1 MSAMFS
7 AILIYFFVISLLTF
21 LIYAFDKA
29 AARKRHRRI
38 SERTLHLLSLLGGW
52 IGALL
57 AQQLMRHKTVKQPFR
72 LIFWCTVAL
81 NISFVAV
88 VVYGIATY
96 QAG

>member
-1 MSAMFS
+1 MAAMFS
-7 AILIYFFVISLLTF
+7 TMLIYFFVISLLTF

-38 SERTLHLLSLLGGW
+38 SERTLHLLSLVGGW

-57 AQQLMRHKTVKQPFR
+57 AQQLLRHKTVKQPFKR
-72 LIFWCTVAL
+72 IFWCTVAL

-88 VVYGIATY
+88 VVYGIVRY

>member
-7 AILIYFFVISLLTF
+7 ATLIYFFAISLLTF

-38 SERTLHLLSLLGGW
+38 SERTLHLLSLVGGW
-52 IGALL
+52 VGALL
-57 AQQLMRHKTVKQPFR
+57 AQKLLRHKTVKQPFKR
-72 LIFWCTVAL
+72 IFWYTVAL

-88 VVYGIATY
+88 VVYGIARY